1 MAEDFADGLR
11 TVDFNAAVEFQLNEM
26 PGKLWPWSGSSA
38 TYRGKG
44 AKLVDRFG
52 DLYTQTIVTRNGD
65 TKTQDIDA
73 IRRWIV
79 KPPRDA
85 VAVML
90 DPDDEM
96 ATEVGL
102 KSPLSVAVARAVS
115 RYKDDQWLK
124 AYYGVAYTGEQGAV
138 AVPFKSANVLPVDAG
153 TPGTQT
159 GLTLEKLIQMGVLM
173 GSNFVDTE
181 AETPIILITAKQ
193 QGDLLRIAQVQS
205 ADFNPN
211 AAGQALQTGK
221 VIEFMGFKFMRAE
234 IGNSKAYQKSAA
246 LTLDGNGNRLLPV
259 FVPSGMHGGVWLSF
273 DGHVDQL
280 ASKNHSEQI
289 AGYSCVAATRV
300 DEDKCYLLTVKE

>member
-26 PGKLWPWSGSSA
+26 PGKLWGLSGSSSS
-38 TYRGKG
+38 YKGKG
-44 AKLVDRFG
+44 AKLIDRFG
-52 DLYTQTIVTRNGD
+52 DLYAEDINTRNGD
-65 TKTQDIDA
+65 TKNQDIDVV
-73 IRRWIV
+73 RRWIV
-79 KPPRDA
+79 KPPRA
-85 VAVML
+85 SIAPLL

-102 KSPLSVAVARAVS
+102 KSPLSMAVAKGIA
-115 RYKDDQWLK
+115 RYRDDKWLQG
-124 AYYGVAYTGEQGAV
+124 YFSSAYTGEQGAT
-138 AVPFKSANVLPVDAG
+138 AVPFKSANILAADAG
-153 TPGTQT
+153 TSGTAT

-181 AETPIILITAKQ
+181 AEMPMILITAKQ

-221 VIEFMGFKFMRAE
+221 VIEFMGFGFKRAE
-234 IGNSKAYQKSAA
+234 IGNPKAYRRASA

-259 FVPSGMHGGVWLSF
+259 FVPSGMHSGTWLNF
-273 DGHVDQL
+273 EGHVDMRPD
-280 ASKNHSEQI
+280 KNHSEQV

-300 DEDKCYLLTVKE
+300 DEDKTYLLTVKE